1 VSPLYFEGRHEDL
14 AFEKPV
20 GRSADR
26 RQHVRLWLALDSGAQ
41 GHPVWLG
48 SASFDSGV
56 TLSRD
61 TGQIMRKIAP
71 NIDQE
76 RDELIRALDQARAL
90 SNVVQIKG
98 IGPTVRGRNG
108 EGDPYYTDD
117 EIWVTTLVPQGERAA
132 VPAKFEPSPRS
143 HSAEGQ
149 DISWSRRRVALTR
162 GPCSEA
168 PVRTNSSVRWLHGT
182 DTTGHRPTCDHIK

>member
-76 RDELIRALDQARAL
+76 RDESIRALDQARAL

-98 IGPTVRGRNG
+98 IGPTFRGRNG

-117 EIWVTTLVPQGERAA
+117 EI
-132 VPAKFEPSPRS
+132 
-143 HSAEGQ
+143 
-149 DISWSRRRVALTR
+149 
-162 GPCSEA
+162 
-168 PVRTNSSVRWLHGT
+168 
-182 DTTGHRPTCDHIK
+182 